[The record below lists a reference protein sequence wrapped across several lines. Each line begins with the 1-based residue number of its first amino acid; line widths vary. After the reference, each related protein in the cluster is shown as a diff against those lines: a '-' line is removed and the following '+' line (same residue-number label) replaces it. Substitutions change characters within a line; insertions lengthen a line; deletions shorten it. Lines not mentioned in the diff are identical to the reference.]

1 MWRGNLTVID
11 TKLLPYRALLDT
23 GVVIRALRERDDME
37 AKLCQDLWDL
47 MASSQREILIAAPSL
62 AEITRG
68 GGKGPPRVRGIE
80 VVSFDLVCAEVLG
93 ARLPQSLLKT
103 AATAADEPVSYYK
116 YDALIIAC
124 AIRHRAD
131 MIISLDARLIRLA
144 SEADMSAKRPSDLV
158 MPMFANL
165 AKSTESVPGKT
176 QAR

>member
-1 MWRGNLTVID
+1 MTVID

-23 GVVIRALRERDDME
+23 GVVIRALRQRQDLE
-37 AKLCQDLWDL
+37 AQLCQDLWDS
-47 MASSQREILIAAPSL
+47 MARNQREILIAAPSI

-80 VVSFDLVCAEVLG
+80 VVSFDLAAAEVLG
-93 ARLPQSLLKT
+93 SRLPQSLLK
-103 AATAADEPVSYYK
+103 AAASAAEEPASYYK

-131 MIISLDARLIRLA
+131 VIISLDIRLIRLA
-144 SEADMSAKRPSDLV
+144 NEAHMPAKLPSDLV

-165 AKSTESVPGKT
+165 AKSAESVTGKT